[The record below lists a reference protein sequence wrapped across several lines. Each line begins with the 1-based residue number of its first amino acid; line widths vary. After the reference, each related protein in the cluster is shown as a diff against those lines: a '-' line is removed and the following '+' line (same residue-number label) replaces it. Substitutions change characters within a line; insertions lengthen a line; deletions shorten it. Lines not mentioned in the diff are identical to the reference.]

1 MFLDILKLRTSS
13 KKKSGSKIAKRSLKV
28 LIVIFSIVS
37 KYNKNCEKQFTDVRR
52 CLRIDLRNVS
62 KKIYFCRR
70 LVAKTYVSKLLRA
83 AGGCLGI
90 RRR

>member
-1 MFLDILKLRTSS
+1 MLFE
-13 KKKSGSKIAKRSLKV
+13 SLN
-28 LIVIFSIVS
+28 VIFSIVS
-37 KYNKNCEKQFTDVRR
+37 KYNKNCDKQFTDVRR

-62 KKIYFCRR
+62 KKILLLAFSS
-70 LVAKTYVSKLLRA
+70 KDFVSKLLRA